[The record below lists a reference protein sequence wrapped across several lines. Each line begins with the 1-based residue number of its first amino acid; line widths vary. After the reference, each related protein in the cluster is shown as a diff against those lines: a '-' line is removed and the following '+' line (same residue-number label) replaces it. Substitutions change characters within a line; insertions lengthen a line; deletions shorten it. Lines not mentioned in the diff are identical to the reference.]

1 MKNRMFYIGLGCALS
16 PLFWT
21 ITAFAQ
27 QAKVDQEKTKDITF
41 ELTKPLKF
49 VDRPSTVNFITKA
62 NIEKLR
68 NRPILTMEEI
78 DIGKGTL
85 HQQTFE
91 GVTLYKG
98 NKEKIQV
105 RTCKEYDDALLAGYA
120 PSTNWE
126 IGVASYFKYSC
137 GTLQLLQKA
146 TRHKRSFLPTRNQE
160 LFDLKL
166 LPLKLFPIVS
176 DYEQTYGRDI
186 ENETYHDQ
194 AEKGEIEVIEKIPHK
209 FVCKDDGLKQRL
221 TEVVRADFNG
231 DGTEDILFNESVAAI
246 GATYR
251 TYDLIILTRKSSEAK
266 YEIIFQSGFVILRK
280 DLDNALKGK

>member
-16 PLFWT
+16 TLFWT

-27 QAKVDQEKTKDITF
+27 QAKVDLEKTEDITF

-68 NRPILTMEEI
+68 NRPILV

-85 HQQTFE
+85 LYQQTLEE
-91 GVTLYKG
+91 GITLRKG
-98 NKEKIQV
+98 RKGEEKIQV
-105 RTCKEYDDALLAGYA
+105 RTCKEYDDALLAGYG
-120 PSTNWE
+120 PDGTWE

-137 GTLQLLQKA
+137 GTLNLLQKA

-194 AEKGEIEVIEKIPHK
+194 AEKGELAEKGKLEVIEKTPHK
-209 FVCKDDGLKQRL
+209 FRCKLRGLKQYL

-231 DGTEDILFNESVAAI
+231 DGTEDILFQEAVAAI

-251 TYDLIILTRKSSEAK
+251 IYNLIILTRKSSEAK
-266 YEIIFQSGFVILRK
+266 YEIIF
-280 DLDNALKGK
+280 